1 MKKIFF
7 ISMATLVLGA
17 CTNDNTTTDVDT
29 TSSSVEVTESM
40 TSESSMV
47 SESSSM
53 ASESSSMEGVE
64 SEDMDDADVSDE
76 DLADVPNSDLESAES
91 VSEYA
96 AYEELAAQDVFN
108 PADYDGH
115 LVTDNPGTRIFLFRN
130 GDMQMYKTIFVKNN
144 NRLKVI
150 DLQADQMVYNE
161 QIN

>member
-53 ASESSSMEGVE
+53 EAKE
-64 SEDMDDADVSDE
+64 SEDVDDADVSDE